1 MARPAGSKNKNF
13 HRFSDKEKEYLIN
26 NHKGKS
32 YKEIAI
38 AMSDIFNYNFT
49 NTQISSAMSRY
60 NLKNGVNK
68 CFKKGNTPWNKGLKG
83 YIGANKTSFKKGN
96 KPNQY
101 RDVGSERINK
111 DGLIEV
117 KVKDPNIWKYKH
129 RYIYEQNIGEIKKG
143 NVVIFLDGNNRN
155 FNTDNLMQV
164 TRSQLLILN
173 KYKLITCSS
182 DLTKVG
188 INTANLIIK
197 LNEIKKG
204 KINK

>member
-1 MARPAGSKNKNF
+1 MGRPARSKNKNF
-13 HRFSDKEKEYLIN
+13 HRFSDEEKEYLIN

-32 YKEIAI
+32 YKEIAFN
-38 AMSDIFNYNFT
+38 MRKIFNYEFT
-49 NTQISSAMSRY
+49 HKQIQSAMKRY
-60 NLKNGVNK
+60 NLKNGLDTR
-68 CFKKGNTPWNKGLKG
+68 FKSGNISWNKGTKG
-83 YIGANKTSFKKGN
+83 LTTSNKTSFAKGTMP
-96 KPNQY
+96 PNH
-101 RDVGSERINK
+101 RPVGSERIDK
-111 DGLIEV
+111 DGFIIV
-117 KVKDPNIWKYKH
+117 KVKEPRTWKHKH

-155 FNTDNLMQV
+155 FNTDNLMQT

-173 KYKLITCSS
+173 KYKLITCNS

>member
-38 AMSDIFNYNFT
+38 DMSNIFNYNFT
-49 NTQISSAMSRY
+49 DTQISSAMARY

-83 YIGANKTSFKKGN
+83 YIGVNKTSFKKGN

-101 RDVGSERINK
+101 REIGSERIDK
-111 DGLIEV
+111 DGLIQV
-117 KVKDPNIWKYKH
+117 KVKDPNIWEYKH

-155 FNTDNLMQV
+155 FNTDNLMQI

-173 KYKLITCSS
+173 KYKLITCNS

-188 INTANLIIK
+188 INTANLIVK